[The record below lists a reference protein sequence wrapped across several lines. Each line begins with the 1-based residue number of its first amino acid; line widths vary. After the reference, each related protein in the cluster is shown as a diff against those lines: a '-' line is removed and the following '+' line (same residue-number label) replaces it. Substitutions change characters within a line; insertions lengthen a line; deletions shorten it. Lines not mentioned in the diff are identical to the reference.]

1 VSAAQ
6 AAVERLRAAR
16 DEVTELS
23 LDALTVRELLNLLGE
38 LETDRRRQPTAEHRL
53 IQALR
58 NRCEPADIGAK
69 NWASALATALRISDE
84 EARRRIKNAEL
95 LGPRQA
101 MTGEPLPPKLPDI
114 AAAQQRGAVGPE
126 HVKIVKEFFDKL
138 PSYVPG
144 DLRQEV
150 ESHLAGLASGLG
162 PTEFRQAADRL
173 AHLAN
178 QDGDPPNEAER
189 ARRRGFVIH
198 KQDID
203 GMSKVS
209 GTLDP
214 EARATLD
221 AVFAKSAAPGMCNPD
236 DDNPCVDGEPE
247 DRGQTHTDQRTQA
260 QRNHDALKAMGRS
273 ILASGELGKHNGLPA
288 SIIVT
293 TTLQDLESAA
303 GQGVT
308 GGGSMLPMRDVIRL
322 ASHAHHYLV
331 IYDKHTREPLYL
343 GHTKRFASPGQRIV
357 LHALDRGCTR
367 PGCTAPGY
375 WCQAHHVDGWVAEN
389 GRTDITKMTMACGPD
404 NRLIERGGWVTRKR
418 KDGRTEWIPP
428 PHLDTGQARVNNY
441 HHPEKY
447 LLPEDDEGP

>member
-1 VSAAQ
+1 MGAAQ

-23 LDALTVRELLNLLGE
+23 LDALTVPELLHLLGE
-38 LETDRRRQPTAEHRL
+38 LEVDRRRQPTVEHRL

-58 NRCEPADIGAK
+58 SRCEPAAIGAK
-69 NWASALATALRISDE
+69 NWTGALATALRITE
-84 EARRRIKNAEL
+84 KEARRRIKNAEL

-101 MTGEPLPPKLPDI
+101 MTGEPLPPRLPNV
-114 AAAQQRGAVGPE
+114 AMAQQRGAIGPE
-126 HVKIVKEFFDKL
+126 HVKIVKEFFEKL
-138 PSYVPG
+138 PSYVPA
-144 DLRQEV
+144 DLRDEV
-150 ESHLAGLASGLG
+150 ESHLAGIAGGLG

-189 ARRRGFVIH
+189 ARRRGFTIH

-203 GMSKVS
+203 GMSKIS
-209 GTLDP
+209 GSLDP
-214 EARATLD
+214 EARATID
-221 AVFAKSAAPGMCNPD
+221 AVFAKLAAPGMCNAD
-236 DDNPCVDGEPE
+236 DEQPCVDGEPRE
-247 DRGQTHTDQRTQA
+247 ERVHGDVRSQA
-260 QRNHDALKAMGRS
+260 QRNHDALKAMGRAV
-273 ILASGELGKHNGLPA
+273 LASGELGKHNGLPT
-288 SIIVT
+288 SIIVS

-308 GGGSMLPMRDVIRL
+308 GGGSMMPMRDVIRL

-331 IYDKHTREPLYL
+331 VYDKHTREPLYL

-367 PGCTAPGY
+367 PGCTTPGY
-375 WCQAHHVDGWVAEN
+375 WCQAHHVEGWAAEN

-404 NRLIERGGWVTRKR
+404 NRLIEKGGWVTRKR
-418 KDGRTEWIPP
+418 KDGRTQWIPP

-447 LLPEDDEGP
+447 LLPEEDEGP

>member
-16 DEVTELS
+16 DDVTELS
-23 LDALTVRELLNLLGE
+23 LDALTVPELLNLLGE

-53 IQALR
+53 IQTLR
-58 NRCEPADIGAK
+58 SRCEPADVGAK
-69 NWASALATALRISDE
+69 NWTSALATALRVSDD
-84 EARRRIKNAEL
+84 EARRRLKSAEL

-101 MTGEPLPPKLPDI
+101 MTGEPLPPVLPNL
-114 AAAQQRGAVGPE
+114 AAAQRRGAVGSE
-126 HVKIVKEFFDKL
+126 QVKIVKEFFDKL
-138 PSYVPG
+138 PSYVPA

-150 ESHLAGLASGLG
+150 EAHLATVASGLG
-162 PTEFRQAADRL
+162 PAELRQAADRL

-189 ARRRGFVIH
+189 RRRRGLTIH
-198 KQDID
+198 RQGID
-203 GMSKVS
+203 GMSAVS
-209 GTLDP
+209 GSLDP

-221 AVFAKSAAPGMCNPD
+221 AVFAKMAAPGMCNPD
-236 DDNPCVDGEPE
+236 DENPRVDGEPCAE
-247 DRGQTHTDQRTQA
+247 RARTDQRSQA
-260 QRNHDALKAMGRS
+260 QRNHDALTAMGRA
-273 ILASGELGKHNGLPA
+273 LLGSGQLGKHNGLPT
-288 SIIVT
+288 SIIVSA
-293 TTLQDLESAA
+293 TLQDLESGT
-303 GQGVT
+303 GQAVT
-308 GGGSMLPMRDVIRL
+308 GGGSMMPMRDVIRL

-375 WCQAHHVDGWVAEN
+375 WCEAHHVDGWVADN
-389 GRTDITKMTMACGPD
+389 GRTDITKLTMACGPD
-404 NRLIERGGWVTRKR
+404 NRLIEKGGWVTRKR

-441 HHPEKY
+441 HHPEKH
-447 LLPEDDEGP
+447 LLPEDDQGP